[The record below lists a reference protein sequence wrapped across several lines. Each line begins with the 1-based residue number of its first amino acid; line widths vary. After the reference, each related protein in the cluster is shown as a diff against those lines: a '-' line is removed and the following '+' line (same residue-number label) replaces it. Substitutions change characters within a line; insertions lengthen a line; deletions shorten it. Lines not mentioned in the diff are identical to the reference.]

1 MTKARTLAD
10 MISDG
15 VIGTTELADD
25 VITPVKLDETGSYVM
40 DQLGINVSS
49 PSVKLDVSTSLISS
63 GSDYGTS
70 AIRVRLPFTT
80 GYQGQ
85 IGSAVSLYDG
95 AIHGADIGYKYL
107 SGGYHLSFSTNS
119 TTSGSPTERVVIDK
133 SGNALL
139 KTGGAALQWNN
150 GYQTIT
156 GDPFANDLTYR
167 TYHNHIFKNIT
178 GASSTTDGTEVF
190 RIDNDGQI
198 GINQPNPLA
207 LLDIKGDTTTYGGMA
222 KIYLTD
228 DSGHIDSRNWSIGN
242 GGSAYGSLTIGLSN
256 NQGGD
261 PQAAG
266 THTNPLVI
274 TKDSLVG
281 INSPNPVGT
290 LDIVNSGQTF
300 AHIRSTTVN
309 AAALRIQASDTGTGN
324 GDGLYIGR
332 SAAVNYLWTYE
343 NEPLVFATGNLE
355 RMRINEDG
363 HVTKLYQPSFS
374 GRGLVPVNINSYAQL
389 NVNLGP
395 NTVSHNTGNHF
406 NTSTNQFTCPVAG
419 KYWVYSS
426 LLIDDDSGT
435 SELIRYYWYKNGIE
449 FTRAYD
455 NVRAVSTGGRYEG
468 MVSCGAVVDCAA
480 NDILYMRADSGA
492 LHTGFESNF
501 SIYFLG

>member
-1 MTKARTLAD
+1 MTRARTLAD

-25 VITPVKLDETGSYVM
+25 VITPVKLDETGSYEVS
-40 DQLGINVSS
+40 QLGIGTNSASS
-49 PSVKLDVSTSLISS
+49 FYINDLVVGSGSGTHGISIYTSNTTEGVIRFADGTSGTDQYAGQIKYKHDLDSMTFHVNATSSVTPNLSLSASEAVFNEGANNIDFRIESS
-63 GSDYGTS
+63 GSQHMLFVD
-70 AIRVRLPFTT
+70 
-80 GYQGQ
+80 
-85 IGSAVSLYDG
+85 
-95 AIHGADIGYKYL
+95 
-107 SGGYHLSFSTNS
+107 
-119 TTSGSPTERVVIDK
+119 
-133 SGNALL
+133 
-139 KTGGAALQWNN
+139 
-150 GYQTIT
+150 
-156 GDPFANDLTYR
+156 
-167 TYHNHIFKNIT
+167 
-178 GASSTTDGTEVF
+178 ASET
-190 RIDNDGQI
+190 RI
-198 GINQPNPLA
+198 GINQSSPLA
-207 LLDIKGDTTTYGGMA
+207 ILDIKGDTTTYGGMA

-242 GGSAYGSLTIGLSN
+242 GGSAYGSLTFGLSN

-290 LDIVNSGQTF
+290 LDIASSGQTF

-343 NEPLVFATGNLE
+343 NEPLVLATDNLE
-355 RMRINEDG
+355 RMRINADG
-363 HVTKLYQPSFS
+363 QVTKPYQPSFS

-395 NTVSHNTGNHF
+395 NTVMHNTGNHF

-435 SELIRYYWYKNGIE
+435 SELIRYYWFKNGSE